1 MSARSGADETADDS
15 SESPGASA
23 AGPPKAVAAP
33 LNFADE
39 RLGSTTFLR
48 RTITKVFPDH
58 WSFMLGEIALYS
70 FVILLL
76 TGTFLTFWFQP
87 SMTEVHYHG
96 SYAKLDGVKMSEAYA
111 STLHITFDV
120 RGGLLMRQIHHW
132 SAVVFMAAIMAHM
145 LRVFF
150 TGAYRK
156 PREINWLIGLGLFTL
171 GMIEGLFGYS
181 LPDDLLSGVG
191 LRITAGVA
199 QAIPLVG
206 TYISFFLF
214 GGEFPGED
222 IIPRLYT
229 LHVLLIPG
237 LILALVTA
245 HMMIMWYQKHTQL
258 PGKGATGTNVVGYP
272 MYPVFMAKTGAYFLF
287 TFGVTALLGAF
298 AQINPIWLFGPYD
311 PAAVTAGSQPD
322 FYMGFL
328 EGALRIMPNW
338 ETTLFG
344 YTVSWNV
351 LVPALV
357 PLGVLMTGAALFPF
371 IEQWVTGDRRSH
383 HLNDRPRNA
392 PVRTAIGMTGV
403 TFYGVLWLA
412 GGNDVIAN
420 TFHVSLFATTWFFRF
435 AIIIAPVVAFVV
447 TRRACLGLQRRDA
460 ATIGHG
466 VESGVI
472 RRLPSGA
479 FVETHVRARP
489 EEQEIILSKADTP
502 VAEPSGPD
510 ANGIPAPST
519 RGPMGAARAW
529 LRRFWYAD
537 PIATEPATAHADA
550 VLAQPTPVPAEGAVA
565 EPSPT
570 EPGVAH
576 RELTSG

>member
-1 MSARSGADETADDS
+1 MSARTGTGTGTDTADAADR
-15 SESPGASA
+15 PGASA

-39 RLGSTTFLR
+39 RLGSTAFLR

-76 TGTFLTFWFQP
+76 TGTFLTLWFQP
-87 SMTEVHYHG
+87 SMIEVPYHG

-120 RGGLLMRQIHHW
+120 RGGLLVRQIHHW
-132 SAVVFMAAIMAHM
+132 AAIIFMAAIMAHM

-150 TGAYRK
+150 TGAYRR
-156 PREINWLIGLGLFTL
+156 PRELNWLIGLVLFTL
-171 GMIEGLFGYS
+171 GMVEGLFGYS
-181 LPDDLLSGVG
+181 LPDDLLSGAG

-199 QAIPLVG
+199 QAIPVVG

-222 IIPRLYT
+222 IIPRMYII
-229 LHVLLIPG
+229 HVLLIPG

-245 HMMIMWYQKHTQL
+245 HMMIMWHQKHTQV
-258 PGKGATGTNVVGYP
+258 PGKGATGRNVVGYP

-287 TFGVTALLGAF
+287 VFGVTALLGAF
-298 AQINPIWLFGPYD
+298 AQVNPIWLFGPYD
-311 PAAVTAGSQPD
+311 PSAVTAGSQPD

-338 ETTLFG
+338 ETTLIG
-344 YTVSWNV
+344 HVVSWNV
-351 LVPALV
+351 LIPALV
-357 PLGVLMTGAALFPF
+357 PLGLVMTGAALLPF
-371 IEQWVTGDRRSH
+371 IEQWITGDRRSH
-383 HLNDRPRNA
+383 HLNERPRNA
-392 PVRTAIGMTGV
+392 PVRTAIGMTAV

-412 GGNDVIAN
+412 GGNDIIAN
-420 TFHVSLFATTWFFRF
+420 TFHVSLYATTWFFRF
-435 AIIIAPVVAFVV
+435 AIVIVPVAAFIV
-447 TRRACLGLQRRDA
+447 TKRACLGLQRGDA

-472 RRLPSGA
+472 RQLPSGE
-479 FVETHVRARP
+479 FIEVHVRARP
-489 EEQEIILSKADTP
+489 QEREVILSKEEPP
-502 VAEPSGPD
+502 VVELPGPD
-510 ANGIPAPST
+510 ANCIPAPST
-519 RGPMGAARAW
+519 RGLLSTARAR

-537 PIATEPATAHADA
+537 PIAIEPATHA
-550 VLAQPTPVPAEGAVA
+550 VPTQLEASPAE
-565 EPSPT
+565 
-570 EPGVAH
+570 PGP
-576 RELTSG
+576 ELRQLTRG